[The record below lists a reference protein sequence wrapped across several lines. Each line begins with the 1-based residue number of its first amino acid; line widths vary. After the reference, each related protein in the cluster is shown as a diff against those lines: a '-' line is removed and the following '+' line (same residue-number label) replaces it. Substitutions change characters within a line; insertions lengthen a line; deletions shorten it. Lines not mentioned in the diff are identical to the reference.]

1 MPDSSLLYPLYLSLS
16 LFSKQTKL
24 AVFPCC
30 HQRSP
35 SFPSFFVSYVRTKTH
50 TAADMHKLLHRCL
63 TWQYEHSDLFIFPL
77 FLFSPIPSIFLSSS
91 QFIHEKVS
99 LGSLPEKL
107 HKDKI
112 FYRGERKFIGRERF
126 SCIYRKAMNTSGHG
140 KTAIETGKFK
150 LSPKG
155 EFLDKLQSSC
165 LSEMMYS
172 AALHF
177 WLHFVW
183 LKMIKND
190 LFLILQLSR
199 VTIRRF

>member
-1 MPDSSLLYPLYLSLS
+1 MRKSLL
-16 LFSKQTKL
+16 
-24 AVFPCC
+24 A
-30 HQRSP
+30 
-35 SFPSFFVSYVRTKTH
+35 
-50 TAADMHKLLHRCL
+50 RCR
-63 TWQYEHSDLFIFPL
+63 
-77 FLFSPIPSIFLSSS
+77 
-91 QFIHEKVS
+91 K
-99 LGSLPEKL
+99 KL

-177 WLHFVW
+177 
-183 LKMIKND
+183 
-190 LFLILQLSR
+190 
-199 VTIRRF
+199 